1 MVSKITFLFG
11 SGADT
16 DACKSLMSG
25 QGFSEG
31 LLTNKYKKEIDAI
44 TGIDATHFQL
54 LYPTSTRTF
63 VQTIAENQ
71 TEARKIFGEG
81 VVDEFVKYYM
91 KDTSTDGNAD
101 SEKVNFQKDILPK
114 CSQLYKLLNKSRD
127 VDEENDGSYEKGKRK
142 LDMLSEDDAREF
154 FLKNAVFFDSL
165 DEKFNSLRKTPH
177 NSNAKRVINAYM
189 TVFLL
194 LFECLYNK
202 SIDNIEWSYEKIFEK
217 LEKEY
222 DIESEPGNYYQLLRE
237 SKLNCNIITTNYT
250 DIVENETESRKVT
263 YLHGRM
269 TWFEDLENLTVFDCR
284 SKTEKEKLLE
294 AVNSNKENVIPFIL
308 IPSGVKPLICRKQ
321 IEEFADL
328 IKKLDESQYLVVVGY
343 KFNSEDNHINSIIA
357 DWLRDDEKKLIYLNY
372 NSNINFNNLRWAKEF
387 SRLEIY
393 EPNTVESLLS
403 FEKITDIH
411 VCRANSRQV
420 FKEIL
425 DKLQEA

>member
-1 MVSKITFLFG
+1 MASKITFLFG

-31 LLTNKYKKEIDAI
+31 LLTNKYKKEINAI
-44 TGIDATHFQL
+44 TGIDAAHFQL
-54 LYPTSTRTF
+54 LYPTSTKVF
-63 VQTIAENQ
+63 VQTIAEH
-71 TEARKIFGEG
+71 EEDARKVLGNS
-81 VVDEFVKYYM
+81 VVEKFISYYQN
-91 KDTSTDGNAD
+91 DTKKTTDKNSVNYVED
-101 SEKVNFQKDILPK
+101 ISCPCIDWYKKLTNPEEK
-114 CSQLYKLLNKSRD
+114 NKI
-127 VDEENDGSYEKGKRK
+127 KK
-142 LDMLSEDDAREF
+142 F
-154 FLKNAVFFDSL
+154 FLENAVFFDSL
-165 DEKFNSLRKTPH
+165 DEKFNSLRKAPH

-217 LEKEY
+217 LKQEY
-222 DIESEPGNYYQLLRE
+222 DIESEPDNYYQILRE
-237 SKLNCNIITTNYT
+237 SKINCNIITTNYT
-250 DIVENETESRKVT
+250 DIVKNETGIEEVT
-263 YLHGRM
+263 YLHGKM
-269 TWFEDLENLTVFDCR
+269 TWFEDLENLTIYDCT
-284 SKTEKEKLLE
+284 SETENEKLIE
-294 AVNSNKENVIPFIL
+294 AVNSGKENVIPFIL

-321 IEEFADL
+321 IEEFADF

-372 NSNINFNNLRWAKEF
+372 NSNINFNNLRWTKGL

-393 EPNTVESLLS
+393 EPNTVESLSS

-411 VCRANSRQV
+411 VCRENSRQV
-420 FKEIL
+420 FKKIL
-425 DKLQEA
+425 DELLEA